1 MISLYSWQ
9 AQTADR
15 ELLKQ
20 CKHAVRSVESS
31 AEVVLYGSRARGE
44 ATNDSDYDIL
54 VLTDQPV
61 NMALRENLIESI
73 YPLELETGAVITLMT
88 YDRDQWDSPLYR
100 AMPFHQNVERDGVT
114 L

>member
-1 MISLYSWQ
+1 MLSFYSLQ

-15 ELLKQ
+15 TLLRQ
-20 CKHAVRSVESS
+20 CKQAIQSVESN

-44 ATNDSDYDIL
+44 ATGDSDYDIL

-61 NMALRENLIESI
+61 NMRLRENLVESV
-73 YPLELETGAVITLMT
+73 YPLELETGAVITLIT
-88 YDRDQWDSPLYR
+88 YNRGQWNSPLFQ
-100 AMPFHQNVERDGVT
+100 AMPFHKNVERDGVT

>member
-1 MISLYSWQ
+1 MLSFFSWA

-15 ELLKQ
+15 ILLKQ
-20 CKHAVRSVESS
+20 CKQAIKSVESG

-44 ATNDSDYDIL
+44 ATKDSDYDIL

-61 NMALRENLIESI
+61 TVTLRESLIEAI
-73 YPLELETGAVITLMT
+73 YPLELETGAVITLIT
-88 YDRDQWDSPLYR
+88 YSRNQWNSALYR
-100 AMPFHQNVERDGVT
+100 AMPFCQNVERDGVT

>member
-1 MISLYSWQ
+1 MLSFYSWQ

-15 ELLKQ
+15 TLLKQ
-20 CKHAVRSVESS
+20 CKQAIQSVESD
-31 AEVVLYGSRARGE
+31 ADVVLYGSRARGE
-44 ATNDSDYDIL
+44 ANRDSDYDIL

-61 NMALRENLIESI
+61 NMKLRENLIESI
-73 YPLELETGAVITLMT
+73 YPLELETGAVITLIT
-88 YDRDQWDSPLYR
+88 YNREQWDSPFYR